1 MSPKK
6 DITLAFIG
14 FGELAQG
21 LAKGLKSEG
30 LARIKTFD
38 KAMTGDS
45 ATGSALRRIAQDMGV
60 TVADSLEDLIA
71 GSEVVFATVTPAAA
85 FSVARAASRVL
96 KPGQIYGDLNS
107 CTPGLKKQSLAEV
120 SRCGAHYVD
129 VGVVGGISIQGHK
142 IPCLLCGDQAAQL
155 KELMTP
161 YGMNMTLVQGP
172 VGTAALIKML
182 RSVVLKGIEALMLE
196 MFMAAQE
203 YGLEDTMMDSI
214 ATTFNRG
221 DFENYSD
228 MLMTTHGL
236 HAARR
241 CDETE
246 MILQTVKEV
255 GVNPF
260 VTQGI
265 FNFFANSAK
274 LEMPAYFK
282 GAKPSGYKAVAK
294 AIKELS
300 PSAD

>member
-1 MSPKK
+1 MDSKK
-6 DITLAFIG
+6 DITLGFIG

-30 LARIKTFD
+30 LAKIKTFD
-38 KAMTGDS
+38 KAIAEGTEAGKKMS
-45 ATGSALRRIAQDMGV
+45 AAAEAMGV
-60 TVADSLEDLIA
+60 SVVGSLEELISGA
-71 GSEVVFATVTPAAA
+71 DVVFSTVTPAAA
-85 FSVARAASRVL
+85 VVVGKAAAALL

-107 CTPGLKKQSLAEV
+107 CTPSYKRQSQAEV
-120 SRCGAHYVD
+120 AKSGADYLD
-129 VGVVGGISIQGHK
+129 VGVVGGISLQGHR
-142 IPCLLCGDQAAQL
+142 IPCLVCGENGARL
-155 KELMTP
+155 KELMDP
-161 YGMNMTLVQGP
+161 YGMNLTLVEGEI
-172 VGTAALIKML
+172 GTAALIKML

-196 MFMAAQE
+196 MFMAAQP

-221 DFENYSD
+221 DFEKYSD

-246 MILQTVKEV
+246 MILGTIKET
-255 GVNPF
+255 GVDPF
-260 VTQGI
+260 VTEGI
-265 FNFFANSAK
+265 FNFFKHSAK
-274 LEMPAYFK
+274 LGMPEYFK

-300 PSAD
+300 A